1 MNFQG
6 ELSVKAPREQVFEKL
21 KDAYFFAS
29 CVEGVRDL
37 SELGPNRYA
46 AKFETKLAYINFK
59 FAVEVEM
66 TRIESPNCIEAKV
79 EGKPLG
85 IVGRLSA
92 TASTTL
98 IENANETLISYNI
111 DATLAGKLGAIG
123 QPVMKSKAKEME
135 RMFVKNLRSA
145 FDQEKA

>member
-6 ELSVKAPREQVFEKL
+6 ELTVKAPRDQVFEKL
-21 KDAYFFAS
+21 RDAHFFAS

-37 SELGPNRYA
+37 TDLGPNRYS
-46 AKFETKLAYINFK
+46 AKFETRLAYMRFQ
-59 FAVEVEM
+59 FDVEVEM
-66 TRIESPNCIEAKV
+66 TKVESPIHIEAKV
-79 EGKPLG
+79 EGRPLG

-92 TASTTL
+92 VASTTL
-98 IENANETLISYNI
+98 TERSDETLISYVI

-135 RMFVKNLRSA
+135 KMFVKNLRAA
-145 FDQEKA
+145 FD